1 MSIVKFKNEHHV
13 VFAGAKTQCIKN
25 FIKPTAILSPNQIII
40 HYITNNLPSIVE
52 STDFADNVMSL
63 ARNKK
68 SDVIIM
74 ALSVIILRNDR
85 FFKQMLN
92 WSTAFHKKLAKKEKI
107 PFISHHA
114 INQLLDKNSRG
125 LYLNDKGSASLA
137 QNFRERLV

>member
-1 MSIVKFKNEHHV
+1 M
-13 VFAGAKTQCIKN
+13 
-25 FIKPTAILSPNQIII
+25 SPNQIII

-85 FFKQMLN
+85 FFKKMLN

-107 PFISHHA
+107 PFISHHT

-137 QNFRERLV
+137 QNFRELLLSNAKFG